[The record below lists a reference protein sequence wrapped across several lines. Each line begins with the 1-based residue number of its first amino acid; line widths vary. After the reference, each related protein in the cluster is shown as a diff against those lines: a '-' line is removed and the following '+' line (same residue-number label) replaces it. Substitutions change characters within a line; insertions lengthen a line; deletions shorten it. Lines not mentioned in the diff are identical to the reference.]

1 VACSTQERKKVSN
14 TETKSMLVEAKTAKE
29 AVYFLGAPAN
39 STVEDVGPG
48 TRRGSRAF
56 RVSFN
61 QEKLAA

>member
-1 VACSTQERKKVSN
+1 MSN